1 MGLREKKAARTR
13 ERMIASALAL
23 FERHGY
29 DGTTMEQIAEHAEVG
44 TTTLYR
50 YFPTKDLLLV
60 DGFMR
65 TIDLARPLR
74 ERPAAES
81 LDLALGNALLSVA
94 RTLDDPTHRIVELR
108 RLIDESPAARAK
120 LWDYYRS
127 ARTDLEV
134 AVADRLEADP
144 TSLTVRMTAGATVE
158 LMQLVDEISAQ
169 SGHGRTHVD
178 IVRALLVELS
188 RTTAVVPASPES
200 DLG

>member
-13 ERMIASALAL
+13 ERMIESALDL
-23 FERHGY
+23 FERSGY
-29 DGTTMEQIAEHAEVG
+29 DGTTMEQIAERAEVG

-74 ERPAAES
+74 ERPEREP
-81 LDLALGNALLSVA
+81 LDVALGHALLTVA
-94 RTLDDPTHRIVELR
+94 RTLDEPAHRIAELR
-108 RLIDESPAARAK
+108 RLIDESPTARAR

-127 ARTDLEV
+127 ARIALE
-134 AVADRLEADP
+134 AAIAERLQADP

-158 LMQLVDEISAQ
+158 LMQLVDEISAR
-169 SGHGRTHVD
+169 HDHRRTHVD
-178 IVRALLVELS
+178 IVHALLEDL
-188 RTTAVVPASPES
+188 PANITVLPALPE
-200 DLG
+200 